1 MTEATVTLD
10 RAQVSKMT
18 GMQLIKRVGILKDG
32 TWQHNDIATHSFVME
47 RRTWHVYTT
56 AGRGRQSGTTYV
68 HMWRKTVLRIVDT
81 DGVDTGGRVDDVVH
95 YRGKMADKIGAFLRV
110 D

>member
-10 RAQVSKMT
+10 RTEVSKMT
-18 GMQLIKRVGILKDG
+18 GMQLIKRVGILKNS
-32 TWQHNDIATHSFVME
+32 TWRHHDERDFIME

-56 AGRGRQSGTTYV
+56 AGRGRKSGTTYV